1 MSPALRWS
9 VVLVST
15 ALAAAIGCGSGP
27 SPGTPTERLWVSGVP
42 TSAKAEI
49 SAFVTTRQG
58 SGKFL
63 GAFFHGSALR
73 GHHDVFEWTD
83 DGKDAAKLKF
93 LQDGKQRRLRFETC
107 EPTRGFDYCMIVHG
121 DPTGAKTYQSR
132 KRWIV
137 RRPGRKRD
145 VEPAMVLEVMAE
157 LAEDDEEL
165 QAAFSTADPQ

>member
-1 MSPALRWS
+1 M
-9 VVLVST
+9 LV
-15 ALAAAIGCGSGP
+15 LAAVTGLSACGSGP

-49 SAFVTTRQG
+49 SAFVTTRQSG
-58 SGKFL
+58 GQNGGKFL

-73 GHHDVFEWTD
+73 GHHDVFEWVE

-93 LQDGKQRRLRFETC
+93 LQDGSTRRVRFENC

-121 DPTGAKTYQSR
+121 DPTGAKKYQSR

-137 RRPGRKRD
+137 RRPGKREIEPTVVMD
-145 VEPAMVLEVMAE
+145 VIAE